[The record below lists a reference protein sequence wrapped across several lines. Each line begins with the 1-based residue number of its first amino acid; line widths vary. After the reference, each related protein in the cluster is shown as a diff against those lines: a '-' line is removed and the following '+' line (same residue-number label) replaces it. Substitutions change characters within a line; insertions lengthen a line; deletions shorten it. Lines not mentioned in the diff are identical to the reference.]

1 VVKRI
6 TSTSQVINDKIA
18 SSILAEGNFGL
29 GFQTY
34 RALWRSGYRARLE
47 ILFLRE
53 RRFESCQRRFFFC
66 YREVW
71 GRRWWW
77 WWWRTGRV
85 VWAAWKGCQVILQA
99 GGDVVT
105 SVCSV
110 TGCTRLLFAHVFFA
124 VCCDG
129 VCGRGMSSAGDCVPR
144 LLDVISITCHERS
157 HDDIA
162 VDLLAANT
170 FFRLRYDFVQSLG
183 LSLWTLSSG
192 YRFCSGLESQ
202 WDGLRVAG
210 QRLESENG
218 VRA

>member
-66 YREVW
+66 CRVAGL
-71 GRRWWW
+71 GRK
-77 WWWRTGRV
+77 V
-85 VWAAWKGCQVILQA
+85 VVVVEDGASSVRGAGKSCQVILQA

-110 TGCTRLLFAHVFFA
+110 TRCTRLLSPISF
-124 VCCDG
+124 CW
-129 VCGRGMSSAGDCVPR
+129 
-144 LLDVISITCHERS
+144 LLR
-157 HDDIA
+157 
-162 VDLLAANT
+162 
-170 FFRLRYDFVQSLG
+170 R
-183 LSLWTLSSG
+183 
-192 YRFCSGLESQ
+192 
-202 WDGLRVAG
+202 
-210 QRLESENG
+210 G
-218 VRA
+218 VREGGC